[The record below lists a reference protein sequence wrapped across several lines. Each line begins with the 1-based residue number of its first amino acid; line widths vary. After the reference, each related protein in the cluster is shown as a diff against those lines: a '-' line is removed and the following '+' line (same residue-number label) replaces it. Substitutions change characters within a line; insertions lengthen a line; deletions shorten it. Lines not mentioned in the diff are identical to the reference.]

1 MQPRLLIVDDE
12 QGIVDMMASYF
23 SPHFEVL
30 TAYNGNEALQKLKS
44 KPDLI
49 LLDINM
55 PGMDGDLNW
64 TNVDFVNDPFAG
76 CTTGGSWAPGGYA
89 LVGQEINK
97 SYKDNIDN
105 HTLVR

>member
-1 MQPRLLIVDDE
+1 
-12 QGIVDMMASYF
+12 
-23 SPHFEVL
+23 
-30 TAYNGNEALQKLKS
+30 
-44 KPDLI
+44 
-49 LLDINM
+49 M
-55 PGMDGDLNW
+55 PGMDGDSNW

-76 CTTGGSWAPGGYA
+76 CTSGGSWAPVGYA